1 MNLFQMLAAFLQ
13 IYSFVLLARAIIS
26 WIPNLDPDNP
36 GVRILYQLTEP
47 ILEPIR
53 RIVPPLGGMMDVS
66 LIIAWLATVVLQRML
81 LTLA

>member
-1 MNLFQMLAAFLQ
+1 MNVFQMLATLLQ

-66 LIIAWLATVVLQRML
+66 LIIAWFATIVLQRML
-81 LTLA
+81 LGLA

>member
-1 MNLFQMLAAFLQ
+1 MNLFQMLATLLQ
-13 IYSFVLLARAIIS
+13 IYSFVLLARALIS

-66 LIIAWLATVVLQRML
+66 LIIAWFATIVLQRML
-81 LTLA
+81 LSFA

>member
-1 MNLFQMLAAFLQ
+1 MNLFHMLATLLQ
-13 IYSFVLLARAIIS
+13 IYSFVLLARALIS

-53 RIVPPLGGMMDVS
+53 RIVPPLGGMMDIS
-66 LIIAWLATVVLQRML
+66 LIIAWFATIVLQRML
-81 LTLA
+81 LTFA